1 MSEYKLK
8 LLDKL
13 EEISYKLT
21 RIADA
26 LDRIA
31 SALDKQTE
39 EEDIMNRVMSMWID
53 KVKEMAGEQS
63 ESDEEEKA

>member
-1 MSEYKLK
+1 MIDNNK

-31 SALDKQTE
+31 KA
-39 EEDIMNRVMSMWID
+39 I
-53 KVKEMAGEQS
+53 
-63 ESDEEEKA
+63 EEEKA